1 MDSTAFSVSL
11 QHETSPN
18 THQPS
23 KVLNS
28 ILQALTKHGLGL
40 YLNEFK
46 VGCKFQNGP
55 LLKLIKYYM
64 RKCVSVLLHKILDYS
79 EGQSPNYTM
88 GLWKTSE
95 QGEL

>member
-55 LLKLIKYYM
+55 LLKQTD
-64 RKCVSVLLHKILDYS
+64 KILYVQMCFS
-79 EGQSPNYTM
+79 AVA
-88 GLWKTSE
+88 
-95 QGEL
+95 

>member
-18 THQPS
+18 THQRS

-40 YLNEFK
+40 
-46 VGCKFQNGP
+46 
-55 LLKLIKYYM
+55 
-64 RKCVSVLLHKILDYS
+64 
-79 EGQSPNYTM
+79 
-88 GLWKTSE
+88 
-95 QGEL
+95 